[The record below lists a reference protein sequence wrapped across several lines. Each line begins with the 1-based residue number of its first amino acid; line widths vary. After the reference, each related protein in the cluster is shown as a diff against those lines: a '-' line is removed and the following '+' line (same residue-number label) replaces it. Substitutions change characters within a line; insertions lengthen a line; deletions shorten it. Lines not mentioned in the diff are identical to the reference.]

1 MIKINKVRDLFS
13 HLSKKEQFLLYAA
26 LLFICLMIIDR
37 LIIGPIFSRI
47 DNMNKEIQ
55 EKESAIRRSAH
66 ILSQKNRISSEISKF
81 NDFLKSPKS
90 EQEELTSFLKEIEVL
105 ADKNS
110 VYLVDMKPAGLKD
123 LGTSRKYSITLN
135 CEAQMEQVI
144 SFLYSIENSPT
155 LFLIEKYQIS
165 PKSKETS
172 VAKCSITITKVVI
185 Q

>member
-1 MIKINKVRDLFS
+1 
-13 HLSKKEQFLLYAA
+13 
-26 LLFICLMIIDR
+26 
-37 LIIGPIFSRI
+37 
-47 DNMNKEIQ
+47 
-55 EKESAIRRSAH
+55 
-66 ILSQKNRISSEISKF
+66 
-81 NDFLKSPKS
+81 
-90 EQEELTSFLKEIEVL
+90 LKEIEVL

-110 VYLVDMKPAGLKD
+110 VYLIDMKPAGLKD

-144 SFLYSIENSPT
+144 SFLYSIENSPS

-172 VAKCSITITKVVI
+172 VAKCNITITKVVI